1 MKITNSHKLFY
12 ANKKLGIKNDITIH
26 SLINEQVRIRDSFL
40 TEKYNACRII
50 ASNYRRQDFDKFIK
64 MLEHWRLHAATRQL
78 MLASSRLLRNMKNK
92 RSVR

>member
-1 MKITNSHKLFY
+1 MKITNNHKLFY
-12 ANKKLGIKNDITIH
+12 ANKKLGMKNDVSIH
-26 SLINEQVRIRDSFL
+26 TLVNFQVTRPDAFL

-50 ASNYRRQDFDKFIK
+50 ASNYRRQDFDKFVK